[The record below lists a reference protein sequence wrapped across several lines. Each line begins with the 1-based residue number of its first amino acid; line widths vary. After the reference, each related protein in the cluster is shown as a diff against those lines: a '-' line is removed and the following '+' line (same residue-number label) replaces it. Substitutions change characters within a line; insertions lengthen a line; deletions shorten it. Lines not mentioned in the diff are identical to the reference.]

1 MVLSSIGKACF
12 CKWKSQ
18 PFNQGLVNHQNKFT
32 HPHPKR
38 NFVPTVVVTK
48 LGQVPVNI
56 AKKSSSRAAASIST
70 TRPVNTV
77 APKSKVND
85 ASPIKYSYFKAH
97 SPIRRDFNQKL
108 AAKTNNL
115 NGKVK
120 TARVNNVT
128 TAGSKAE
135 VNVAVGNGEIEGN
148 PQYALHDQ
156 GIFDSGCSRHM
167 TGTSPYLKIIKTL
180 MVDLLHLQEVLK
192 EKNSVL
198 FTETECLVLSLN
210 FKLLDESQ
218 VLLTVPRQNNMYSF
232 NLKNVV
238 PLRDLN
244 CLFANATI
252 DESNLWHKRLG
263 CIIVISHEFGD
274 TLLTIARVV
283 NYDELNTSDHK
294 ESTDAD
300 STSILEED
308 TCMGSLYQSCSMRTH
323 RCDGGGEAKHSLSS
337 HEHTLVTRSSDILW
351 RYVVL
356 LCYL

>member
-1 MVLSSIGKACF
+1 M
-12 CKWKSQ
+12 
-18 PFNQGLVNHQNKFT
+18 
-32 HPHPKR
+32 R
-38 NFVPTVVVTK
+38 RVTGQREVRP
-48 LGQVPVNI
+48 LAQVPVNI

-85 ASPIKYSYFKAH
+85 ASPTKYSYFKAH

-120 TARVNNVT
+120 TARLNNVT

-148 PQYALHDQ
+148 PQYALQDQ
-156 GIFDSGCSRHM
+156 GIFNSGCSKNM

-180 MVDLLHLQEVLK
+180 MEDLLHLQEVLK
-192 EKNSVL
+192 EELKFNYFSISQMCDKKTSVL
-198 FTETECLVLSLN
+198 FTETGCLVRSPD

-218 VLLTVPRQNNMYSF
+218 VLLKVPRQNNMYSF
-232 NLKNVV
+232 DLKNVV
-238 PLRDLN
+238 P
-244 CLFANATI
+244 
-252 DESNLWHKRLG
+252 SGG